1 MRIKTYILF
10 VILLFQESVTA
21 QTPFYYP
28 GYPVIL
34 DSQRATFQKSGIPL
48 IADIDKDN
56 HQEIIFFSVDYNG
69 VASPAGFLYVIRSDG
84 SHFPGFP
91 KGFNEVL
98 LCIASGD
105 VNGDGYLDIAV
116 RLTNSID
123 VIDRFG
129 NHLPGFP
136 ISYNDGDYNPSKPI
150 SLYDFDNDG
159 KLELIVSKNNQIA
172 VYNFDGVL
180 RQGWPRYIAGVMR
193 TNPAVGDFDNDGYG
207 EIVAATHKRFTS
219 GVIDSSAIRIFREN
233 GDNFSSDWPVYSDSG
248 YYNWGASP
256 TIILNKN
263 NSDSSLIVMSTKKA
277 NDIGGI
283 SKNRLIKYNIVGEIV
298 DIGYNSVLNG
308 LGTLVSGD
316 IDDNGTIEYANGNQG
331 NPSSLTVYSNRMIK
345 LSGWPNEG
353 VGEHW
358 ATPVIGKLLYNKELN
373 IAANNWYAYD
383 PLGYGFIY
391 AYNQDGSQL
400 PWSPIRPIGLVEAM
414 SLADLNND
422 GSIEIIA
429 TSSKTSNETYLHV
442 WTIPGIPFTHEDFP
456 WPQYGHDRYRSNQH
470 GFIPPDEPV
479 GIQPMNTNV
488 PAAYNLYQNFPNPFN
503 PVTGIKFD
511 IAKKGNVKLVVFDML
526 GRELSTLINESL
538 NPGTYQVSFDGN
550 NLSSGVYFYKL
561 STDSFTEIKRMI
573 MAK

>member
-34 DSQRATFQKSGIPL
+34 DSQRAPFQKSGIPL

-105 VNGDGYLDIAV
+105 VNGDGYSDIAV

-136 ISYNDGDYNPSKPI
+136 ISYNDGDYNPTKPI

>member
-34 DSQRATFQKSGIPL
+34 DSQRAPFQKSGIPL

-193 TNPAVGDFDNDGYG
+193 TNPAVGDFDKDGYG
-207 EIVAATHKRFTS
+207 EIVAATHKIFTS
-219 GVIDSSAIRIFREN
+219 GVIDSSAIRIFRE
-233 GDNFSSDWPVYSDSG
+233 
-248 YYNWGASP
+248 
-256 TIILNKN
+256 T
-263 NSDSSLIVMSTKKA
+263 
-277 NDIGGI
+277 
-283 SKNRLIKYNIVGEIV
+283 
-298 DIGYNSVLNG
+298 
-308 LGTLVSGD
+308 
-316 IDDNGTIEYANGNQG
+316 
-331 NPSSLTVYSNRMIK
+331 
-345 LSGWPNEG
+345 
-353 VGEHW
+353 
-358 ATPVIGKLLYNKELN
+358 
-373 IAANNWYAYD
+373 
-383 PLGYGFIY
+383 
-391 AYNQDGSQL
+391 
-400 PWSPIRPIGLVEAM
+400 
-414 SLADLNND
+414 
-422 GSIEIIA
+422 EII
-429 TSSKTSNETYLHV
+429 SLQIGPFILIQVIIIWGFTYNH
-442 WTIPGIPFTHEDFP
+442 F
-456 WPQYGHDRYRSNQH
+456 
-470 GFIPPDEPV
+470 
-479 GIQPMNTNV
+479 
-488 PAAYNLYQNFPNPFN
+488 
-503 PVTGIKFD
+503 K
-511 IAKKGNVKLVVFDML
+511 
-526 GRELSTLINESL
+526 
-538 NPGTYQVSFDGN
+538 
-550 NLSSGVYFYKL
+550 
-561 STDSFTEIKRMI
+561 
-573 MAK
+573 